1 VNFVLVLTR
10 HINEKIIIG
19 DNIEIT
25 VVDIQGDQVSLGI
38 KAPKEISIHRKEI
51 YEAIQA
57 ENRRAAPIGAGEP
70 EQDKPVIEKRAEGG
84 GWGRRGEITL
94 DKSQ

>member
-1 VNFVLVLTR
+1 MLVLTR

-38 KAPKEISIHRKEI
+38 EAPREVPIHRKEI
-51 YEAIQA
+51 YEAMQA
-57 ENRRAAPIGAGEP
+57 ENRRAAQSVSGNLSRISQLLKRGQKGEN
-70 EQDKPVIEKRAEGG
+70 EGG
-84 GWGRRGEITL
+84 E
-94 DKSQ
+94 

>member
-1 VNFVLVLTR
+1 MLILTR

-38 KAPKEISIHRKEI
+38 KAPREIPVHRKEI

-57 ENRRAAPIGAGEP
+57 ENRRAAQSVPGN
-70 EQDKPVIEKRAEGG
+70 
-84 GWGRRGEITL
+84 
-94 DKSQ
+94 

>member
-1 VNFVLVLTR
+1 VLILTR
-10 HINEKIIIG
+10 HLNEKIIIG

-57 ENRRAAPIGAGEP
+57 ENRRAAQSVPGNLSRISQLLKRGQNGENGG
-70 EQDKPVIEKRAEGG
+70 EGE
-84 GWGRRGEITL
+84 R
-94 DKSQ
+94 

>member
-1 VNFVLVLTR
+1 MLILTR

-51 YEAIQA
+51 YEAIQT
-57 ENRRAAPIGAGEP
+57 ENRRAAQSVSGNLSRISQLLKRGQKGEN
-70 EQDKPVIEKRAEGG
+70 EGG
-84 GWGRRGEITL
+84 E
-94 DKSQ
+94 

>member
-1 VNFVLVLTR
+1 MLVLTR

-19 DNIEIT
+19 DSIEIT

-38 KAPKEISIHRKEI
+38 KAPREIPVHRKEI

-57 ENRRAAPIGAGEP
+57 ENRRAAQSVSGNLSRISQLLKRGQKGEN
-70 EQDKPVIEKRAEGG
+70 EGG
-84 GWGRRGEITL
+84 E
-94 DKSQ
+94 

>member
-1 VNFVLVLTR
+1 MLVLTR

-38 KAPKEISIHRKEI
+38 EAPREVPIHRKEI

-57 ENRRAAPIGAGEP
+57 ENRRAAQSVSGNLSRISQLLKRGQKGEN
-70 EQDKPVIEKRAEGG
+70 EGG
-84 GWGRRGEITL
+84 E
-94 DKSQ
+94 

>member
-1 VNFVLVLTR
+1 VLILTR
-10 HINEKIIIG
+10 HLNEKIIIG

-57 ENRRAAPIGAGEP
+57 ENRRAAQSVPGNWGKLSQLLKRGQNGEN
-70 EQDKPVIEKRAEGG
+70 GG
-84 GWGRRGEITL
+84 GEGR
-94 DKSQ
+94 